1 MFENLSNQDILII
14 LFALFFGFGIV
25 RFALSR
31 DDSDE
36 DSSKP
41 RSKSQRSSDETWDNN
56 QSCYQILDIEPT
68 ATSEDIKS
76 AYKRKISQYHPD
88 KVSSLGPEFTPI
100 AENKTKQIN
109 AAYKEALD
117 TCMSIVTE

>member
-14 LFALFFGFGIV
+14 FLALFFGFGIV

-31 DDSDE
+31 NESNE
-36 DSSKP
+36 NSP
-41 RSKSQRSSDETWDNN
+41 NMHSKSQSSSDETWSNN
-56 QSCYQILDIEPT
+56 QNCYQILDIEPT

-76 AYKRKISQYHPD
+76 AYNRKISQYHPD

-100 AENKTKQIN
+100 AENKTKLIN

-117 TCMSIVTE
+117 KLNQ